1 MKVCPPS
8 CRSLILQ
15 PAGIWPP
22 VARVGEAASP
32 VLEAGPGRRR
42 AFDPPPVGV
51 DTWGEAAVEAFL
63 GLGVLGFEFLGDGE
77 GLGGTFFIWFA
88 PYVTK

>member
-1 MKVCPPS
+1 MCPPS

-22 VARVGEAASP
+22 VARVGEAVSP

-42 AFDPPPVGV
+42 ALDPPPVGV
-51 DTWGEAAVEAFL
+51 DTCGEAAAEAAFL
-63 GLGVLGFEFLGDGE
+63 GFGVLGLEFLGDGE
-77 GLGGTFFIWFA
+77 GLGGTFFIWLA